1 MMRCISFIIL
11 WPKNL
16 HPSSNTGG
24 SSGSAAE
31 APLQSFSLDTQTGNA
46 TLGKL
51 TGTLSPSPRITIAQ
65 STLHLS
71 PTLKDFS
78 TLHDQIALHKATS
91 HGLHTP
97 RANEVGDL

>member
-1 MMRCISFIIL
+1 MRCISFITL

-24 SSGSAAE
+24 SSGCAAE
-31 APLQSFSLDTQTGNA
+31 GPLQSFSLDTQTGSA
-46 TLGKL
+46 TLWKL
-51 TGTLSPSPRITIAQ
+51 TGTVSPSTRITIAQ
-65 STLHLS
+65 STLDLHH
-71 PTLKDFS
+71 TLKDFS
-78 TLHDQIALHKATS
+78 TLHDQIALHKAIS